1 MIKNRAR
8 GVPVDSCALMW
19 MHHRRASGTLIK
31 FDEGDYY
38 GYFSRCAAKNIT
50 LAARTASNAGKDGS
64 HD

>member
-38 GYFSRCAAKNIT
+38 GHFSRCAARIFYDINSIDD
-50 LAARTASNAGKDGS
+50 LL
-64 HD
+64 